1 MNVKK
6 LLQLFVGYLQIERN
20 YSKYTIASYQNDL
33 EHFVQFMEREGISS
47 FRYYIRGCSFVLN
60 DVAR

>member
-1 MNVKK
+1 MIRFSSLIEVSCVNVKK

-47 FRYYIRGCSFVLN
+47 F
-60 DVAR
+60 